1 MTVTLQ
7 YKVYCQSKD
16 CSLPCS
22 ASLLPEDPWKHFLPL
37 PVVPLG
43 EESYKT
49 VKLTDAG
56 NPSQGV
62 VCAWAAEHGGG
73 SGPCLHTVPSHLPG
87 SSWSAFHSHL
97 KSCLCLLPED
107 ERLFYFFGF
116 LLFES
121 LCIALANLEI
131 TV

>member
-22 ASLLPEDPWKHFLPL
+22 ASLLPEDLWKHFLPL

-97 KSCLCLLPED
+97 SPVSVCFLKTKDSFISLGFCCL
-107 ERLFYFFGF
+107 RH
-116 LLFES
+116 S
-121 LCIALANLEI
+121 LS
-131 TV
+131 V